1 MTSPLLLGKFSTK
14 LGDFNVRTIV
24 QLCQLCCADPTLHS
38 KLFRV
43 VTYQQQQSSKVVVT
57 GQHLQK
63 HGGNLNWWQVAKKNL
78 MVC

>member
-1 MTSPLLLGKFSTK
+1 MTSPLLVGKFSTK

-43 VTYQQQQSSKVVVT
+43 VTYHRYCLLLPKRQHKVAAAVT
-57 GQHLQK
+57 TRE
-63 HGGNLNWWQVAKKNL
+63 KKS
-78 MVC
+78 MAC